1 MTTISRRGFCR
12 ALAGAGAVA
21 QMSATA
27 RGEEKAQTIKLG
39 VIGCGWY
46 GMVNVRAAFK
56 AGGVEVVAVCDVDS
70 EHLRIA
76 AEEVA
81 KLQGRPPRTFKHYE
95 ELLQVEGLDA
105 VIIATPPQWHALQF
119 IAAVGRKL
127 DVYCEKPLAYDVREC
142 RAMVDAA
149 RQRAHRPSGLSATPE
164 SRVSGGARLSARR
177 QSGRLIC
184 AEAAIHY
191 TAGVKIRRRRRR
203 QLRSTGICG
212 ADQRR

>member
-95 ELLQVEGLDA
+95 ELLQVED
-105 VIIATPPQWHALQF
+105 
-119 IAAVGRKL
+119 
-127 DVYCEKPLAYDVREC
+127 
-142 RAMVDAA
+142 
-149 RQRAHRPSGLSATPE
+149 
-164 SRVSGGARLSARR
+164 
-177 QSGRLIC
+177 
-184 AEAAIHY
+184 
-191 TAGVKIRRRRRR
+191 
-203 QLRSTGICG
+203 
-212 ADQRR
+212 

>member
-12 ALAGAGAVA
+12 ALECRSCGAV
-21 QMSATA
+21 SATA

-119 IAAVGRKL
+119 
-127 DVYCEKPLAYDVREC
+127 
-142 RAMVDAA
+142 
-149 RQRAHRPSGLSATPE
+149 
-164 SRVSGGARLSARR
+164 
-177 QSGRLIC
+177 SGRRNLTST
-184 AEAAIHY
+184 AKAA
-191 TAGVKIRRRRRR
+191 G
-203 QLRSTGICG
+203 L
-212 ADQRR
+212 